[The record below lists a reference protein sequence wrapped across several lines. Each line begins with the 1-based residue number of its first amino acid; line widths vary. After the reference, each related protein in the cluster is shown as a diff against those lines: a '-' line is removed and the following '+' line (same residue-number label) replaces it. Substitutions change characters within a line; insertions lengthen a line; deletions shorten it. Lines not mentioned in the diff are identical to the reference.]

1 MYLHGTPFIRTGTV
15 SKRSEENRFIE
26 NEILQTSDGRY
37 VWAYD
42 VEEGRQI
49 NKALLVQH
57 EFFSGGGSREDVL
70 GGLPFEKS
78 DTSGL
83 DRLLPALSK
92 EASKLK
98 NEYESLG
105 EIESKAFEAE
115 SPWRYR
121 WAQASVGD
129 LALLGLG
136 ISMGLYVLFSGLL
149 ILERDN
155 LLSKFED

>member
-37 VWAYD
+37 VWTYD

-115 SPWRYR
+115 SLSQR
-121 WAQASVGD
+121 WNQQSLPIQLVI
-129 LALLGLG
+129 LGG
-136 ISMGLYVLFSGLL
+136 GVAIGLYFLNSALSAL
-149 ILERDN
+149 SRD
-155 LLSKFED
+155 

>member
-37 VWAYD
+37 VWTYD

-115 SPWRYR
+115 SLSQR
-121 WAQASVGD
+121 WNQQSLPIQLVILGGGVAIGLYFLNSAL
-129 LALLGLG
+129 LAL
-136 ISMGLYVLFSGLL
+136 S
-149 ILERDN
+149 RD
-155 LLSKFED
+155 

>member
-37 VWAYD
+37 VWTYD

-115 SPWRYR
+115 SLSQR
-121 WAQASVGD
+121 WNQQSLPTQLVI
-129 LALLGLG
+129 LGG
-136 ISMGLYVLFSGLL
+136 GVAIGLYFLNSALSAL
-149 ILERDN
+149 SRD
-155 LLSKFED
+155 

>member
-37 VWAYD
+37 VWTYD

-115 SPWRYR
+115 SLSQR
-121 WAQASVGD
+121 WNQQSLPRQLVI
-129 LALLGLG
+129 LGG
-136 ISMGLYVLFSGLL
+136 GVAIGLYFLNSALSAL
-149 ILERDN
+149 SRD
-155 LLSKFED
+155 

>member
-70 GGLPFEKS
+70 GSLPFEKS

-115 SPWRYR
+115 SLSHRLNQLPD
-121 WAQASVGD
+121 AVVIGGIFLGVG
-129 LALLGLG
+129 L
-136 ISMGLYVLFSGLL
+136 VTELL
-149 ILERDN
+149 IALIDA
-155 LLSKFED
+155 F

>member
-37 VWAYD
+37 VWTYD

-115 SPWRYR
+115 SLSQR
-121 WAQASVGD
+121 WNQQSLPIQLVI
-129 LALLGLG
+129 LGG
-136 ISMGLYVLFSGLL
+136 GVAIGLYFMNSALSALS
-149 ILERDN
+149 RD
-155 LLSKFED
+155 

>member
-37 VWAYD
+37 VWTYD

-115 SPWRYR
+115 SLSQR
-121 WAQASVGD
+121 WNQQSLPIQLVI
-129 LALLGLG
+129 LGG
-136 ISMGLYVLFSGLL
+136 GVAIGLYFLNSALSAL
-149 ILERDN
+149 SRDWP
-155 LLSKFED
+155 SAIFK

>member
-37 VWAYD
+37 VWTYD

-115 SPWRYR
+115 SLSQR
-121 WAQASVGD
+121 WNQQSLPIQLVILGGGVAIGLYFLNSAL
-129 LALLGLG
+129 LAL
-136 ISMGLYVLFSGLL
+136 S
-149 ILERDN
+149 RDWP
-155 LLSKFED
+155 SAIFK